1 MNTNALERRTIYD
14 GRLLPAI
21 LVAPQLLITIIFFL
35 VPTAGAIVQ
44 SVQATDAFGMN
55 TIFVG
60 FSNFISLLES
70 PLYHASILRTI
81 LFCIAVTSLVMA
93 GGLVLACHANRK
105 IKGALIYRVLIICPY
120 AIAPALASVLF
131 VFLFQPQVGLLTNLL
146 AKIGIHFNYAT
157 NGWQAL
163 LLVIIVTAWQQ
174 VSYNFI
180 FYLAALQSVPTSIL
194 EAAKLD
200 GAHSFYRFRTI
211 IWPMLKPTTVF
222 LLVTNIVYTA
232 FNTFDVIFALTG
244 GGPGT
249 STNMLVVKIYRDGI
263 INLDLGGSAAQSVL
277 LMAAIIA
284 VTSIQF
290 RIARKRAS

>member
-1 MNTNALERRTIYD
+1 MNTNALERRTLYN

-21 LVAPQLLITIIFFL
+21 LVAPQLLITIVFFL
-35 VPTAGAIVQ
+35 VPTAGAIIQ

-55 TIFVG
+55 TVFVG
-60 FSNFISLLES
+60 LSNFTSLLSS
-70 PLYHASILRTI
+70 PLYHAAILRTI
-81 LFCIAVTSLVMA
+81 IFCIAVTALVMA
-93 GGLVLACHANRK
+93 GGLVLACHANRN
-105 IKGALIYRVLIICPY
+105 IKGALLYRVLIICPY

-131 VFLFQPQVGLLTNLL
+131 VFMFQPQVGMLTNLL
-146 AKIGIHFNYAT
+146 AKMGINFDYAT

-163 LLVIIVTAWQQ
+163 LMVIIVTAWQQ
-174 VSYNFI
+174 ISYNFI
-180 FYLAALQSVPTSIL
+180 FYLAALQSVPASII

-200 GAHSFYRFRTI
+200 GARGFYRFRTM

-222 LLVTNIVYTA
+222 LLVTNVVYSA

-249 STNMLVVKIYRDGI
+249 STNMLVVKIYRDGV

-290 RIARKRAS
+290 RLARKRAT

>member
-35 VPTAGAIVQ
+35 VPTAGAIIQ

-60 FSNFISLLES
+60 FSNFTSLLES
-70 PLYHASILRTI
+70 PLYHAAILRTI
-81 LFCIAVTSLVMA
+81 VFCVAVTCLVMI

-105 IKGALIYRVLIICPY
+105 IKGALLYRILIICPY

-131 VFLFQPQVGLLTNLL
+131 VFMFQPQVGLLTNLL
-146 AKIGIHFNYAT
+146 TKIGIHFNYAT

-180 FYLAALQSVPTSIL
+180 FYLAALQTVPVSIL

-222 LLVTNIVYTA
+222 LLVTNIVYAA

-249 STNMLVVKIYRDGI
+249 STNMLVVKIYRDGV

-290 RIARKRAS
+290 RIARRRAT

>member
-1 MNTNALERRTIYD
+1 MSTNTTERRTIYN

-21 LVAPQLLITIIFFL
+21 LVAPQLAITIIFFL
-35 VPTAGAIVQ
+35 IPTAGALIQ
-44 SVQATDAFGMN
+44 STQATDAFGLN
-55 TIFVG
+55 TVFVG
-60 FSNFISLLES
+60 LSNFTALLS
-70 PLYHASILRTI
+70 SSAYHEAIIRTAA
-81 LFCIAVTSLVMA
+81 FCVAVTFLVMV
-93 GGLVLACHANRK
+93 GGLVLACYANHA
-105 IKGALIYRVLIICPY
+105 IKGRMIYRILILCPY

-131 VFLFQPQVGLLTNLL
+131 VFMFEPQVGLFSNLL
-146 AKIGIHFNYAT
+146 AKFGINFNYAT

-163 LLVIIVTAWQQ
+163 LLVIVVTSWQQ

-180 FYLAALQSVPTSIL
+180 FYLAALQSVPVSII

-200 GAHSFYRFRTI
+200 GAHGFYRFRTMV
-211 IWPMLKPTTVF
+211 WPMLKPTTVF

-232 FNTFDVIFALTG
+232 FNTFDVIYALTG

-277 LMAAIIA
+277 LMVAIIA
-284 VTSIQF
+284 ITSVQF
-290 RIARKRAS
+290 RLTRKRTS